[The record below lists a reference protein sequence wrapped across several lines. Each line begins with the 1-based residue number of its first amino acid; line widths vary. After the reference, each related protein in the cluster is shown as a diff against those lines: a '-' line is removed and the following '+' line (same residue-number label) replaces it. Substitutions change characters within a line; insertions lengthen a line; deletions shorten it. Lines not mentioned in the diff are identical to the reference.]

1 VITIAIGGFY
11 NELLHYGNPVRDWML
26 KSKLHPYTLRLLGA
40 VAVVIW
46 FEVNG
51 IVNRIFSSHPLR
63 FIGRISF
70 PYYLVHGIIFAM
82 VGASILNR
90 LIAQGWSSV
99 AAGLEVALPVCLLTS
114 LISVYLYTII
124 CDEPSIKAA
133 NNFARTCEAK

>member
-1 VITIAIGGFY
+1 
-11 NELLHYGNPVRDWML
+11 
-26 KSKLHPYTLRLLGA
+26 
-40 VAVVIW
+40 
-46 FEVNG
+46 
-51 IVNRIFSSHPLR
+51 
-63 FIGRISF
+63 
-70 PYYLVHGIIFAM
+70 M